1 MTLFDFTIDGAM
13 VWAGMERARQQ
24 YGQPPA
30 GTTVRR
36 INTFYY
42 LSQDAPPLGD
52 DERAAMA
59 RESDARLEAAIGR
72 YRELWEGEWLPELK
86 AHHAWW
92 EGFDLRGADDAAL
105 AAHARESLE
114 RMGRLWNMHFL
125 VLSPGSAA
133 ISLVQALY
141 LDEVGDA
148 TPLELQK
155 LLQGFDNKTIET
167 GRALWRLAKAA
178 EAAPEVAAVLADTS
192 AAEMRTRL
200 AATAAGRS
208 WLAQLDETLQ
218 RYGQRYENWLP
229 SNPSWLED
237 PTLAIESIRGMLG
250 RPEADPDARQAALAE
265 ERERFVAAARERL
278 ADRPAVLARFDHL
291 LAAAQLGAV
300 LLEDHGYWI
309 DTRGTYKVR
318 RVFVEIGRRLAA
330 RGLIE
335 TAEDAFHLWPEEAI
349 GVLEG
354 ADGAGL
360 GGLVAERKAEL
371 ARFAGVRPPMELGAP
386 AKPAAPPLDAAGR
399 AAARVR
405 GGGGFPNA
413 GAGSAAEDGVLR
425 GIAAS
430 AGVVRGTARVV
441 RRLADA
447 TRLRPGDV
455 LVTGSTSPAWTPL
468 FAQVAAVVTEVGGVL
483 GHCGIVARE
492 YRIPAVVNVT
502 GATTKLRDG
511 DQVEVDGAAGTVR
524 AL

>member
-13 VWAGMERARQQ
+13 VWAGMEKGRRH

-36 INTFYY
+36 INTYYY
-42 LSQDAPPLGD
+42 LSADPPPLS
-52 DERAAMA
+52 DEARAAMA
-59 RESDARLEAAIGR
+59 KESDALIEAAIAR
-72 YRELWEGEWLPELK
+72 YRELWEGEWLPELR

-92 EGFDLRGADDAAL
+92 EAFDLAAADDAAL

-133 ISLVQALY
+133 IALVQELY
-141 LDEVGDA
+141 LDEVGEA
-148 TPLELQK
+148 SSLELQK

-167 GRALWRLAKAA
+167 GRALWRLAQAA
-178 EAAPEVAAVLADTS
+178 EKHPQVARVLAETP
-192 AAEMRTRL
+192 AAEIRPRL
-200 AATAAGRS
+200 ERSAEGRAWLVQLDAA
-208 WLAQLDETLQ
+208 LAQ
-218 RYGQRYENWLP
+218 YGQRYENWLP
-229 SNPSWLED
+229 SNPSWIED
-237 PTLAIESIRGMLG
+237 PTPAFESIRGMLG

-265 ERERFVAAARERL
+265 ERERFVAEARARL
-278 ADRPAVLARFDHL
+278 ADRPDVLARFDHL

-300 LLEDHGYWI
+300 LLEDLGYWI

-330 RGLIE
+330 RGLIDR
-335 TAEDAFHLWPEEAI
+335 AADIFHLWPEEAI
-349 GVLEG
+349 EAL
-354 ADGAGL
+354 AGAGTSEL
-360 GGLVAERKAEL
+360 RRLVAERRSEI
-371 ARFAGVRPPMELGAP
+371 ARFAGTRPPMELGAR
-386 AKPAAPPLDAAGR
+386 AKPGPAPLDVAGR
-399 AAARVR
+399 AQARIR
-405 GGGGFPNA
+405 GASGFPNA
-413 GAGSAAEDGVLR
+413 GAAPAGQSGVLR
-425 GIAAS
+425 GIGAS
-430 AGVVRGTARVV
+430 AGVARGTARVV
-441 RRLADA
+441 LRLADS

-492 YRIPAVVNVT
+492 YRIPAVVGAA
-502 GATTKLRDG
+502 GATTTLRDG
-511 DQVEVDGAAGTVR
+511 QAVEVDGAAGTVR